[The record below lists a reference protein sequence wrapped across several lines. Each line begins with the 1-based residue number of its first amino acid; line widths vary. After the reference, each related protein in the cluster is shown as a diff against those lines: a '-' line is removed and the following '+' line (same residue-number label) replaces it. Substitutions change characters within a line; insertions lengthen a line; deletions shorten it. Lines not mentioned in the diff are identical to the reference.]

1 MQCTFQWVDGGPI
14 VIVKFKERQLCL
26 CICHHRKDRSIWF
39 FGLEK
44 IFCAR
49 CCGILT
55 GLVMGILLRL
65 IGVSIPVLAS
75 LVLILPLIIDGLTQ
89 LFELRESNNIFR
101 LLTGALFG
109 IGCICVQPIS

>member
-1 MQCTFQWVDGGPI
+1 
-14 VIVKFKERQLCL
+14 
-26 CICHHRKDRSIWF
+26 
-39 FGLEK
+39 
-44 IFCAR
+44 
-49 CCGILT
+49 
-55 GLVMGILLRL
+55 MGILLRL